1 VIRSCLGEQLVT
13 NLQINRV
20 RKCTGFNLIE
30 VLVATTVF
38 SLGLAG
44 LAALLLVSV
53 SGSAD
58 ARREGFVTMA
68 AASLAEQIRLNP
80 NALNQYLNPPD
91 SIPMIC
97 MGAALCSPQQQAN
110 YDFGIW
116 QIELA
121 DAVKSA
127 RGLVCHDATPKDGIA
142 GDDRCDG
149 SGPLVIKIFW
159 SGRGNGA
166 DAESN
171 HRLTLEVS

>member
-1 VIRSCLGEQLVT
+1 MIRSCLGEQLVT

-20 RKCTGFNLIE
+20 RKNSGFSLIE

-110 YDFGIW
+110 YDFRLW

-127 RGLVCHDATPKDGIA
+127 RGLVCHDATPMDGIA

-159 SGRGNGA
+159 SGRGKGA